1 MRGGC
6 APTLPDLRGRA
17 GGTPK
22 ATLFPI
28 ILLVLLM
35 MLHILNKLLLIAS
48 LLLFLLLRNSESLQ
62 LFPTSTSTSTATTS
76 TTRRTFFI
84 KAAAATSTSV
94 IATTAAYHEVANAA
108 IDVSSLRTEQ
118 SQTTVTPGPPGRAPS
133 QPGSGP
139 FAGTKLGFQVGGGPR
154 PEEEVRKIDE
164 PRYAAVRKA
173 QGLGPLFL
181 EGVPIEQQQQQ
192 QQ

>member
-1 MRGGC
+1 
-6 APTLPDLRGRA
+6 
-17 GGTPK
+17 
-22 ATLFPI
+22 
-28 ILLVLLM
+28 M
-35 MLHILNKLLLIAS
+35 MLHVLNKLLLIAS

-62 LFPTSTSTSTATTS
+62 LFPTSTTATAT

-118 SQTTVTPGPPGRAPS
+118 SQTTVTPDPPGRAPS
-133 QPGSGP
+133 QPASGP

-181 EGVPIEQQQQQ
+181 EGVPIEQEQQQSTK
-192 QQ
+192 